1 MTSIL
6 NMKILTGIQVDER
19 RNLKVQKFE
28 GALCEMHTSWGR
40 EKGKTEVL
48 LVIEEEKNQ
57 NGGNF
62 GFWKRAQSWRSHNL

>member
-6 NMKILTGIQVDER
+6 NMKILTAIQVDER

-28 GALCEMHTSWGR
+28 AALCEMHTSWGR

-62 GFWKRAQSWRSHNL
+62 GFWKSTKLKKS